1 MSSKKLSAGDIIEA
15 HCTRCRTL
23 MNHTIVAMVGER
35 VVRVQC
41 NTCDG
46 VHNYKEAKPA
56 KASAGRTA
64 GPKQAAAPRA
74 SRKDPGAAEREEWI
88 ALRPGMQRERAKAYD
103 MNGSYKVKD
112 LVEHPAFGLG
122 VVQRVV
128 ANKVEILFEGG
139 KKLLR
144 CQ

>member
-1 MSSKKLSAGDIIEA
+1 MSNKKLSAGDVIEA

-23 MNHTIVAMVGER
+23 MNHTIVAMVGAR

-41 NTCDG
+41 NTCNG
-46 VHNYKEAKPA
+46 VHNYKEEKPA
-56 KASAGRTA
+56 KVSAERSTS
-64 GPKQAAAPRA
+64 PKQVGAPRA
-74 SRKDPGAAEREEWI
+74 SRKDPGAADRQEWI
-88 ALRPGMQRERAKAYD
+88 ALRPNMQRERAKAYD

-112 LVEHPAFGLG
+112 LVEHPLFGLG

-128 ANKVEILFEGG
+128 AKKVEILFEQGR
-139 KKLLR
+139 KLLR

>member
-15 HCTRCRTL
+15 QCTRCRTL

-35 VVRVQC
+35 VARVQC
-41 NTCDG
+41 NTCNG

-56 KASAGRTA
+56 KVPAARSTS
-64 GPKQAAAPRA
+64 PKLAAAPRA
-74 SRKDPGAAEREEWI
+74 SRKDPGAAERQEWL
-88 ALRPGMQRERAKAYD
+88 ALRPDMQHERAKEYT
-103 MNGSYKVKD
+103 MTGSYKVKD
-112 LVEHPAFGLG
+112 LVEHPVFGLG

-128 ANKVEILFEGG
+128 ANKVEILFEQG

>member
-1 MSSKKLSAGDIIEA
+1 MSNKKLSAGDVIEA

-41 NTCDG
+41 NTCNG

-56 KASAGRTA
+56 KVSTERSAS
-64 GPKQAAAPRA
+64 PKPAAAPRA
-74 SRKDPGAAEREEWI
+74 SRKDPGAADRQEWI
-88 ALRPGMQRERAKAYD
+88 ALRSNMQRERAKAYD

-112 LVEHPAFGLG
+112 LVEHPVFGLG

-128 ANKVEILFEGG
+128 ANKVEILFEQGR
-139 KKLLR
+139 KLLR